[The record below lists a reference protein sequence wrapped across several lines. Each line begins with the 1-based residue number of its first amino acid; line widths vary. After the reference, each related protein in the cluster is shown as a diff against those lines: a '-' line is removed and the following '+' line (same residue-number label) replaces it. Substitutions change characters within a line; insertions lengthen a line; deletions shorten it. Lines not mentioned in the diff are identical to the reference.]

1 MINVWAELHEA
12 LSSSD
17 KEEFTRLVNLI
28 LSHTFI
34 IRNTFN
40 QKSMSMKINP
50 DYRFVE
56 RHYDLFLDYLHYAGW
71 ALLKEN
77 DYGVIALENAY
88 EQNRIRLGRGTTL
101 ILYILK
107 LIFEEEREKV
117 TLRHEIL
124 TTTGQIV
131 QKMITLGLIPKRP
144 AIKDLTE
151 SLRQLSYHNIIEK
164 MDGPWHEPD
173 TKILILP
180 SILLIVSN
188 ASISRLQDE
197 IAEGEDGTDDEDI
210 AGEDED
216 DL

>member
-1 MINVWAELHEA
+1 
-12 LSSSD
+12 
-17 KEEFTRLVNLI
+17 LVNLI

-34 IRNTFN
+34 IRNTFD
-40 QKSMSMKINP
+40 QKSVSMKINP

-56 RHYDLFLDYLHYAGW
+56 RHYDLFQDYLSYAGW
-71 ALLKEN
+71 ALLKDN
-77 DYGVIALENAY
+77 GYGVIALENAY

-107 LIFEEEREKV
+107 LIFEEERERV

-144 AIKDLTE
+144 PIKDLTE

-164 MDGPWHEPD
+164 MDGQWHEFD
-173 TKILILP
+173 TKLLILP
-180 SILLIVSN
+180 SILLVVSN

-197 IAEGEDGTDDEDI
+197 IAEGEDSIVDDEDI

-216 DL
+216 GL